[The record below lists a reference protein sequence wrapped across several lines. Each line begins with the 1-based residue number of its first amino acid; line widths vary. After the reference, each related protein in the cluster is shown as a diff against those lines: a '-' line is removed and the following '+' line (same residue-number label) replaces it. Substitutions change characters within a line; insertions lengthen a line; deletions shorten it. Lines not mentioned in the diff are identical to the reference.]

1 MILQGIEDCGSKKSS
16 AEDEFGS
23 VFKITWELLCVTLPR
38 VGVSGLDCHTHTETR
53 THTHCYG
60 IKSIAPFHSL
70 LSESPSLPGLL
81 PTFLGTGQPGPA
93 GLSSLTFCACIIAE
107 NLSKSHL
114 FQEVRQDWCFSAPAS
129 SLCDFFLQPALP
141 LYVSEDLWLCQFLGS

>member
-1 MILQGIEDCGSKKSS
+1 M
-16 AEDEFGS
+16 
-23 VFKITWELLCVTLPR
+23 FKIVWELLCVTLQR
-38 VGVSGLDCHTHTETR
+38 VGVSGPDCHTHTQTR

-81 PTFLGTGQPGPA
+81 PTFLGTRQPGPA
-93 GLSSLTFCACIIAE
+93 GQCFCLKYLSSLTFCACIIAE

-114 FQEVRQDWCFSAPAS
+114 FQEVCQDWCFSAPAP